1 MPVYE
6 YLCEDCGYFEE
17 LRPMSESGAP
27 CNCPECGNLAE
38 KIMSAPRLAILAPH
52 MRKAHETNER
62 SQHAP
67 KVNNGHTC
75 SGSGCSHQS
84 HGKNK
89 NTNVVRDK
97 EGNVKYKAL
106 GGVRRPWM
114 ISH

>member
-6 YLCEDCGYFEE
+6 YHCEECGYFEA
-17 LRPMSESGAP
+17 LRAMSESGAD
-27 CNCPECGNLAE
+27 CECPECGLPS
-38 KIMSAPRLAILAPH
+38 KRILSATRLAILAPH
-52 MRKAHETNER
+52 MRKAHDTNER
-62 SQHAP
+62 SRHAP
-67 KVNNGHTC
+67 KVHTGHQC
-75 SGSGCSHQS
+75 SGSGCSHHS

-89 NTNVVRDK
+89 NTKVVHDQ